1 VPAPRPPILIADSD
15 DLFRETLC
23 RLLRKEGR
31 PVQQANCPE
40 QALSLAGAHPVRVAV
55 VGEFG
60 EGAWEALAIAQRLQ
74 KVAEGTSVVFVPR
87 AGSEELAVAA
97 LRSGLSDYLRRPISG
112 TDLVAC
118 VDRCLTGVRQA
129 PRMSEPGYSESDEF
143 VCVSPRMLKLR
154 SFVDKV
160 SKTDSTVLV
169 TGESGTGKELVA
181 ELIHESGP
189 GAARPLVYVNCAAL
203 PDTLLESELFGYE
216 RGAFTGAS
224 RAYAGRFRQ
233 AAGGT
238 IVLDEIGEMTP
249 MAQAKLLRVIESRQV
264 APLGGR
270 NSVPLE
276 ARIVAATNQDPESLM
291 REGRFRSDLYYRLNV
306 ARIHIAPLR
315 ERREDI
321 LPLFQHFVAEFNR
334 RRGTGVEGMT
344 PEVGERLLSY
354 NWPGNVR
361 ELRNLVETIFID
373 PPHGPIDVE
382 CLPDHFHCYPTTTTV
397 LEQPEDERERLLAVL
412 TATRGNKSEAA
423 KQLQWSRMTLYR
435 KMMKYEVSYG
445 NASSAM

>member
-1 VPAPRPPILIADSD
+1 VPAPRPSILLADSD

-23 RLLRKEGR
+23 RLLRKDGR
-31 PVQQANCPE
+31 RVQQANSPE
-40 QALSLAGAHPVRVAV
+40 QALSLAGTDPVRVAV

-60 EGAWEALAIAQRLQ
+60 DGAWEALAVAQRVQ
-74 KVAEGTSVVFVPR
+74 KVAGATAVMFVPR

-97 LRSGLSDYLRRPISG
+97 FRSGLTDYLRRPING
-112 TDLVAC
+112 AELAAR
-118 VDRCLTGVRQA
+118 VDRYHWDDDC
-129 PRMSEPGYSESDEF
+129 SEQPTDGF
-143 VCVSPRMLKLR
+143 VCISPRMLKLR
-154 SFVDKV
+154 GFLEKV
-160 SKTDSTVLV
+160 AKTDSTVLV

-181 ELIHESGP
+181 KLIHESGL
-189 GAARPLVYVNCAAL
+189 GADRPLVYVNCAAL

-249 MAQAKLLRVIESRQV
+249 MAQAKLLRVIESRQI

-270 NSVPLE
+270 NSIPLE

-291 REGRFRSDLYYRLNV
+291 RDGRFRSDLYYRLNV
-306 ARIHIAPLR
+306 ARVHISPLR

-321 LPLFQHFVAEFNR
+321 LPLFEHFVAEFNR
-334 RRGTGVEGMT
+334 RRGTEVDGMT
-344 PEVGERLLSY
+344 AEVGARLLSY

-373 PPHGPIDVE
+373 PPLGPIDME
-382 CLPDHFHCYPTTTTV
+382 CLPDHFRSYPAATTGP
-397 LEQPEDERERLLAVL
+397 EQPEDERERLLAVL

-445 NASSAM
+445 NASNAM